1 MAKRCTMQAVIHPGD
16 ESGHMAECIDL
27 AVVTQGRTLDETV
40 QNLREALQLHLEG
53 EDLIEG
59 RRSSVPPSDQ
69 AGDGHRIGKAK
80 PRCADGNVEQCVGAG
95 RSQKAGVK
103 HALPGDHRGRPL
115 DLRSPRSRSSRLH
128 RRRGE
133 TREEVLALVAAQ
145 GWCTRRSRRFNPAP
159 EPEPE
164 PRRSVLRADR
174 GSGRRA
180 SRPWRRRVAPRRR

>member
-27 AVVTQGRTLDETV
+27 AVITQGRTLDETV

-80 PRCADGNVEQCVGAG
+80 PRCADGNVEQCVGAC

-128 RRRGE
+128 RRRGDKGGSPCACG
-133 TREEVLALVAAQ
+133 RSMVVHKAVAALQ
-145 GWCTRRSRRFNPAP
+145 PGAGAGTGAATKRTPGRSRKWASWVQTVAPA
-159 EPEPE
+159 
-164 PRRSVLRADR
+164 
-174 GSGRRA
+174 RRA
-180 SRPWRRRVAPRRR
+180 VA